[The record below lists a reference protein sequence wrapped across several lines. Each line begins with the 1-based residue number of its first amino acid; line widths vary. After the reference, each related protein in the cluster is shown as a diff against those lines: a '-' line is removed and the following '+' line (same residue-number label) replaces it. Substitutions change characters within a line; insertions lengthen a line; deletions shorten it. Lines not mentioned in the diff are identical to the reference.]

1 MFHKQI
7 VIDAKGHL
15 LGRLASYVAKQL
27 LSGILLL
34 IVKGKKLLLL
44 ELKLSTSQAP
54 SLEIKSDSLSF

>member
-27 LSGILLL
+27 LSGIDSLTQDKELLSS
-34 IVKGKKLLLL
+34 
-44 ELKLSTSQAP
+44 ELKESTSLAP
-54 SLEIKSDSLSF
+54 SSETKSDSLNS